1 LICAAFEIFQ
11 IFRRASLTATEWP
24 YWESAITIKNFMLT
38 ILL

>member
-11 IFRRASLTATEWP
+11 IFRRASPTEWL
-24 YWESAITIKNFMLT
+24 YRESAITIKNFMLT